1 MKSNFFTKMALASFV
16 LALAACSGDDD
27 ENNVETQEE
36 LVEQIKMSSNMDEV
50 SDDILY
56 IIENQY
62 EDQSTGGR
70 SPQDTNEF
78 LPECATVT
86 STATGNIWEATIDFG
101 TTGCT
106 MPNGNV
112 LKGVII
118 ISGSTDFSAM
128 SQTIDYSFE
137 NFYHNNRHIEGN
149 RHVVRVLE
157 NESGNPQSTIELD
170 LTVTFP
176 NGTVVTRE
184 GERVWEWIEGVN
196 TMFNPLDNV
205 YLVTGMWI
213 TTFPDNSLTTEIGI
227 PLRVEI
233 ACQHIVEG
241 TVNFS
246 TNSNGLVLDYGNGA
260 CDNQATISINGGE
273 ETPISLGN

>member
-1 MKSNFFTKMALASFV
+1 MKSNFFTKMAIASFV
-16 LALAACSGDDD
+16 LALVACSGDDD
-27 ENNVETQEE
+27 ENNVETQEG

-50 SDDILY
+50 TDDILY

-62 EDQSTGGR
+62 EDQSNGGR

-86 STATGNIWEATIDFG
+86 SNATGNTWEATIDFG
-101 TTGCT
+101 TTGCA
-106 MPNGNV
+106 MPNGNI

-128 SQTIDYSFE
+128 SQTIDYSFD

-157 NESGNPQSTIELD
+157 NVNGNPQSTIELD
-170 LTVTFP
+170 LTITFP
-176 NGTVVTRE
+176 NGTVATRE

-213 TTFPDNSLTTEIGI
+213 TTFPDNSLTTEIST

-246 TNSNGLVLDYGNGA
+246 TNSNGLVLDYGDGT

-273 ETPISLGN
+273 ESPIILGN